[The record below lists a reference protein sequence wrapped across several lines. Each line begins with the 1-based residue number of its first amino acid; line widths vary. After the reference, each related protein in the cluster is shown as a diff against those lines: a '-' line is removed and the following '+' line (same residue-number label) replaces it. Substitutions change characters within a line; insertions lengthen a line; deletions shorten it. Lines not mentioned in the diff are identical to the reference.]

1 MSDTGTGGA
10 RTDNASNSTW
20 RNDPRASYA
29 ASAYDPYLQPQL
41 FTGVLT
47 KRFLA
52 FLVDLIVLAI
62 PIILLSIFIL
72 VFGVVTLGLGWF
84 LFWLVSPFSVIWA
97 LIYYGASLGG
107 AHGATLGMRMMSIQ
121 MRTRTGE
128 APYFMLGVIHAV
140 LYWLS
145 VSFLTPFIVLI
156 GLFNARSQ
164 LLHDLILGTVF
175 INTGVSTAPTI
186 NATRV

>member
-1 MSDTGTGGA
+1 MSETRDGT
-10 RTDNASNSTW
+10 SNSTW

-62 PIILLSIFIL
+62 PVVLLSIFIL
-72 VFGVVTLGLGWF
+72 VFGVITLGLGWF

-107 AHGATLGMRMMSIQ
+107 VHGATLGMRMMGIQ

-128 APYFMLGVIHAV
+128 PPYLMLGVIHAV

-145 VSFLTPFIVLI
+145 VSFLTPFIVLV
-156 GLFNARSQ
+156 GLFNSRRQ
-164 LLHDLILGTVF
+164 LLHDLVLGTVF
-175 INTGVSTAPTI
+175 INTGVSTATTI